1 LTQLFKRFL
10 LLRVLEKALQNP
22 PPFISQQVTDARRF
36 YLNLKPNPRRELTV
50 VCGGWEHCSADY
62 VIDRPTFP
70 YFSVEYVA
78 SGRGDLEL
86 AGQKH
91 RLQPGTVF
99 AYGPGIAQR
108 IRSSRAERL
117 GKYFIDFDGSHAEKL
132 LSECGLA
139 PGIALTIGKSAEVRQ
154 AFETLISAASEHDR
168 FTDRSARLHLE
179 MLLIC
184 IARGARAQLGS
195 SQRAASAFGRCRRY
209 IEANFRTLRTV
220 EEVAAACEI
229 DVAYLTRLFRRFQD
243 ESPYRYLQRLQ
254 IQWAA
259 DRLQSSGCL
268 IKSVA
273 EDLSIDP
280 FQFSR
285 SFKRVYGL
293 SPSAF
298 VESR

>member
-1 LTQLFKRFL
+1 M
-10 LLRVLEKALQNP
+10 LEKTHPFP

-36 YLNLKPNPRRELTV
+36 YLNLKPNPRRDLTV
-50 VCGGWEHCSADY
+50 VCGGWERCSADY

-70 YFSVEYVA
+70 YFSIEYVA
-78 SGRGDLEL
+78 FGNGDLEL
-86 AGQKH
+86 AGQH
-91 RLQPGTVF
+91 HILEPGMVF
-99 AYGPGIAQR
+99 AYGPQIAQR
-108 IRSSRAERL
+108 IRSSRTDRL
-117 GKYFIDFDGSHAEKL
+117 GKYFVDFAGSGALKL
-132 LSECGLA
+132 LSGCGLA
-139 PGIALTIGKSAEVRQ
+139 PGQVLTIGKPTEVRQ
-154 AFETLISAASEHDR
+154 AFDTLISAASEHDR

-179 MLLIC
+179 MLLIW
-184 IARGARAQLGS
+184 IARGARTGLGS
-195 SQRAASAFGRCRRY
+195 SQRAATAFDRCRRY
-209 IEANFRTLRTV
+209 IESNFRKLRTV

-243 ESPYRYLQRLQ
+243 ESPYRFLQRLQ

-259 DRLQSSGCL
+259 NRLQTSGCL

-285 SFKRVYGL
+285 AFKRVYGL

>member
-1 LTQLFKRFL
+1 M
-10 LLRVLEKALQNP
+10 LEKTHPFP

-36 YLNLKPNPRRELTV
+36 YLNLKPNPRRDLTV

-70 YFSVEYVA
+70 YFSIEYVA
-78 SGRGDLEL
+78 FGNGDLEL
-86 AGQKH
+86 AGQHHILK
-91 RLQPGTVF
+91 PGMVF
-99 AYGPGIAQR
+99 AYGPQIAQR
-108 IRSSRAERL
+108 IRSARTDRL
-117 GKYFIDFDGSHAEKL
+117 GKYFVDFAGSGAVKL
-132 LSECGLA
+132 LSGCGLA
-139 PGIALTIGKSAEVRQ
+139 PGQVLTIGKPTEVRQ
-154 AFETLISAASEHDR
+154 AFDTLISAASEHDR

-179 MLLIC
+179 MLLIW
-184 IARGARAQLGS
+184 IARGARTGLGS
-195 SQRAASAFGRCRRY
+195 SQRAATAFDRCRRY
-209 IEANFRTLRTV
+209 IESNFRKLRTV

-243 ESPYRYLQRLQ
+243 ESPYRFLQRLQ

-259 DRLQSSGCL
+259 NRLQTSGCL

-285 SFKRVYGL
+285 AFKRVYGL

>member
-1 LTQLFKRFL
+1 MTLLADRCL
-10 LLRVLEKALQNP
+10 LLTVLAKALQTP

-36 YLNLKPNPRRELTV
+36 YLNLKPSPRRELTV

-62 VIDRPTFP
+62 LIDRPTFP
-70 YFSVEYVA
+70 YFSIEYVA
-78 SGRGDLEL
+78 FGGGDLEL
-86 AGQKH
+86 AGQHHTLK
-91 RLQPGTVF
+91 PGTVF

-108 IRSSRAERL
+108 IQSSRTERL
-117 GKYFIDFDGSHAEKL
+117 GKYFINFAGSRASKL

-139 PGIALTIGKSAEVRQ
+139 PGSALTISKPTNVRQ
-154 AFETLISAASEHDR
+154 AFETLIGAASEHDR

-179 MLLIC
+179 ILLIW
-184 IARGARAQLGS
+184 IARGARAGLGS
-195 SQRAASAFGRCRRY
+195 SQRAAAAFGRCRRY
-209 IEANFRTLRTV
+209 IESNFRTLHTV

-273 EDLSIDP
+273 DDLGIDP

-285 SFKRVYGL
+285 AFKRVYGL